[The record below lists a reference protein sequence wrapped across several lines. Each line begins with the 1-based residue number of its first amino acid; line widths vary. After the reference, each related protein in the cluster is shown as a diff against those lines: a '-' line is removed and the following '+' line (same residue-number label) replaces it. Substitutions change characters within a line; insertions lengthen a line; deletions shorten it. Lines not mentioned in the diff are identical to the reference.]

1 MRLAHLHIPHLIPFS
16 HASHLQQILVSRL
29 LAHKKL
35 CDSLSS
41 STTTTTTPNPEL
53 PAPPDP
59 TILTFTPHP
68 IYTTGRRD
76 LPSPSSSPHTS
87 PTSTHHND
95 DNIPLPTPLEP
106 IRPLLT
112 SSPPLATYAPTLR
125 GGQTTYHGP
134 GQLVAYTILDLRRLR
149 LGPRAHIRL
158 LERSVLDV
166 LDSYG
171 VAGGV
176 LSGEDPGV
184 WVEQQQAKGANGN
197 GDGERDG
204 GDMLLPRKIAAVGVH
219 LRRFVS
225 SYGVGLNVTEEPM
238 WWLRQIVACGLEGR
252 EATSL
257 GGCGVDASGGE
268 EVMMREV
275 AGRFVRAFV
284 DRVNGRG
291 NEDGRDSCCRT
302 GEVGGGQRIEEVY
315 SIGEGDVLGVEGV
328 E

>member
-1 MRLAHLHIPHLIPFS
+1 MRLAHLHIPHLIPFN

-35 CDSLSS
+35 CDSLSTS
-41 STTTTTTPNPEL
+41 TSTTHPEL

-68 IYTTGRRD
+68 VYTTGRRD
-76 LPSPSSSPHTS
+76 LPSSPPAQTPHTS
-87 PTSTHHND
+87 PTNAT
-95 DNIPLPTPLEP
+95 PLPTPLEP
-106 IRPLLT
+106 IRSLLT
-112 SSPPLATYAPTLR
+112 SSPPRATYAPTLR

-166 LDSYG
+166 LDAYG
-171 VAGGV
+171 VVGGV
-176 LSGEDPGV
+176 LSGADPGV
-184 WVEQQQAKGANGN
+184 WVEQRQQQAAKRN
-197 GDGERDG
+197 GDGEG
-204 GDMLLPRKIAAVGVH
+204 GDKLLPRKIAAVGVH

-257 GGCGVDASGGE
+257 VGCGVEVSASGGE
-268 EVMMREV
+268 EEVMMMREV
-275 AGRFVRAFV
+275 AGGFVQAFV
-284 DRVNGRG
+284 DRVNGVG

-302 GEVGGGQRIEEVY
+302 GEVGGGQRIEGVY
-315 SIGEGDVLGVEGV
+315 SIGEGDVLGLEGV